1 MDNYAKLAVKSKK
14 VIMKIRQAIQVGKNV
29 TNIMRIPCIEKCV
42 KRNDKN
48 GMEWLEYETTDGD
61 IVESG
66 DWLCETDE
74 GKWMPMSDEEYQ
86 KNK

>member
-1 MDNYAKLAVKSKK
+1 M
-14 VIMKIRQAIQVGKNV
+14 MKIKQAIQIGDNV
-29 TNIMRIPCIEKCV
+29 TDIMRLPCIEKCV

-48 GMEWLEYETTDGD
+48 GMEWLLYGTTDGD

-74 GKWMPMSDEEYQ
+74 GKWLCMSDEEY
-86 KNK
+86 KSKITL

>member
-1 MDNYAKLAVKSKK
+1 MR
-14 VIMKIRQAIQVGKNV
+14 IIQALQVGNNV
-29 TNIMRIPCIEKCV
+29 TNIMSFPCIEKCV

-48 GMEWLEYETTDGD
+48 GLEWLECVTTDGK

-74 GKWMPMSDEEYQ
+74 GKWLCMSDEEY
-86 KNK
+86 KSKMTL